1 MVIEMELT
9 MKGLNIIQD
18 IERMLNN
25 PIYNE
30 QWRQVDGYANY
41 YVSNCGRVKNITTEM
56 ILKQRLNRT
65 GYYII
70 DLHKFGNK
78 KTYETHRLVA
88 LAFIDNNENCLCVD
102 HKNNDKRNN
111 TVKNLRWCTT
121 QQNNMN
127 RSKTCGTS
135 SKYKGVCYYKRN
147 KRWQSQIGLN
157 GKYIALGYYK
167 TQEEAGEAYNKKAT
181 ELFGEFAKL
190 NKI

>member
-1 MVIEMELT
+1 MELI

-41 YVSNCGRVKNITTEM
+41 YVSNCGRVKNITTER
-56 ILKQRLNRT
+56 ILKQHLTRT
-65 GYYII
+65 GYYVIK
-70 DLHKFGNK
+70 LHEFGNK
-78 KTYETHRLVA
+78 KTYKIHRLVA
-88 LAFIDNNENCLCVD
+88 HAFIANQNDYKYVD

-111 TVKNLRWCTT
+111 TVKNLRWSTT

-127 RSKTCGTS
+127 RSKTCVTS
-135 SKYKGVCYYKRN
+135 SKYKGVCYHKRN
-147 KRWQSQIGLN
+147 KRWMAQIQYC
-157 GKYIALGYYK
+157 KTKTHLGYYK
-167 TQEEAGEAYNKKAT
+167 TQKEAG